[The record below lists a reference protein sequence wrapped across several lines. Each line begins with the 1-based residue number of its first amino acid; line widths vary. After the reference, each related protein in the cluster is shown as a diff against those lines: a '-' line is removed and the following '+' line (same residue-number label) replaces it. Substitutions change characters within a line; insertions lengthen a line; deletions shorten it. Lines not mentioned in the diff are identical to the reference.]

1 MGEGELNWE
10 EVKKKLNFTPEEE
23 AEIQLEEAIKLLK
36 DKQPEHQILF
46 LKAWNEWGE
55 GNYVEP
61 DQKFGHGYIQAIRKA
76 IENSQN

>member
-1 MGEGELNWE
+1 MLTRLLKLE
-10 EVKKKLNFTPEEE
+10 EVENDSLFLWGSRQTGKST
-23 AEIQLEEAIKLLK
+23 LLK
-36 DKQPEHQILF
+36 ALF

-76 IENSQN
+76 IYGVRPKNA